1 MKQYICLLRIQR
13 HRKNFGKMNPCVLLL
28 EKNRVRNMFH
38 VNPTFMSAN
47 FPLKTTMKFIIKKNH
62 ELIRGIWRYAF
73 AILCILILSVE
84 YSFEKVFFII
94 PKERELAYQK
104 SIEEEK
110 NIIDRKDTNIVDNR
124 KENVGFLGERCKDG
138 LFNYHY
144 SCSR

>member
-1 MKQYICLLRIQR
+1 
-13 HRKNFGKMNPCVLLL
+13 
-28 EKNRVRNMFH
+28 
-38 VNPTFMSAN
+38 
-47 FPLKTTMKFIIKKNH
+47 MKFIIKKNH